1 MPKPRNHDQEREPEH
16 EPEHNGERHHH
27 PERHRD
33 ESGDDAKRHASIIE
47 RRWLGSPPPTAERYA
62 LAVRQWH
69 ALPGAVVQPAT
80 DVAGSEDNNR
90 QVPDPNPKRNT
101 PANVESDT

>member
-1 MPKPRNHDQEREPEH
+1 MTRSASPNTSPSTTESATITLNAT
-16 EPEHNGERHHH
+16 GS
-27 PERHRD
+27 

-69 ALPGAVVQPAT
+69 ALPGAVIQPAT
-80 DVAGSEDNNR
+80 DVAGSEDNAQPPASNPNR
-90 QVPDPNPKRNT
+90 T
-101 PANVESDT
+101 MPANVESDT